1 MRLLPV
7 LLVLV
12 FASSRSKAQTYP
24 ERIYPDSS
32 FAPFLHGVASGD
44 PLTDRVIIWTKISK
58 PQQKSN
64 ALKWEVSPD
73 SNFITLVNSGT
84 IQADT
89 SHDFCVKTDVTGLK
103 PGMHYYYRFKNSE
116 GKSSPVGIASTLP
129 ATDVQ
134 QFKLA
139 VVSCSSIWA
148 GFFNAYKII
157 AHRPDID
164 YVVHLGDYVYDY
176 PDDRQ
181 LKRMPDKP
189 VKDCAGLEDWRERHS
204 YYLLDPDLREAR
216 RCKTWIATWDNHD
229 TDVEAP
235 GKTEEAIQAFYEYL
249 PIRMPDTLHPE
260 RIYRTFPF
268 GQLADLHM
276 IDMQLFRGKE
286 TFAEGKQSV
295 LGNAQDFWL
304 KEKLSGATS
313 TWQLIGNQEMMTDW
327 LSSKTVYKLTK
338 RGNGKVFDTGNWNG
352 FPEDRQRLYDLLAE
366 KKLNTV
372 VLTGDVHM
380 SFRDEHDRHPK
391 DNKRYNKRTATGA
404 VG

>member
-44 PLTDRVIIWTKISK
+44 PLTDRVIIWTKISE

-84 IQADT
+84 IQADA

-164 YVVHLGDYVYDY
+164 FVVHLGDYVYDY
-176 PDDRQ
+176 PDDRCT
-181 LKRMPDKP
+181 PN
-189 VKDCAGLEDWRERHS
+189 VFTEHFHS
-204 YYLLDPDLREAR
+204 V
-216 RCKTWIATWDNHD
+216 N
-229 TDVEAP
+229 
-235 GKTEEAIQAFYEYL
+235 
-249 PIRMPDTLHPE
+249 
-260 RIYRTFPF
+260 
-268 GQLADLHM
+268 
-276 IDMQLFRGKE
+276 
-286 TFAEGKQSV
+286 
-295 LGNAQDFWL
+295 
-304 KEKLSGATS
+304 
-313 TWQLIGNQEMMTDW
+313 
-327 LSSKTVYKLTK
+327 
-338 RGNGKVFDTGNWNG
+338 
-352 FPEDRQRLYDLLAE
+352 
-366 KKLNTV
+366 
-372 VLTGDVHM
+372 
-380 SFRDEHDRHPK
+380 
-391 DNKRYNKRTATGA
+391 
-404 VG
+404 